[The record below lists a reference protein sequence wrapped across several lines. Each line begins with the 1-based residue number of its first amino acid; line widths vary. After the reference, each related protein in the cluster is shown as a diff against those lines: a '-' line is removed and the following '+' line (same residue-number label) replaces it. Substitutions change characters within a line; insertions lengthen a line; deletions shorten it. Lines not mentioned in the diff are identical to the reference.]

1 MGRLK
6 PDHKFTPDPAFQVP
20 RCAVCGLPE
29 GNRKHTAADVVVNG
43 TTYGGQTPKEVI
55 KILDEFHRS
64 AHRHPGARLRLTY
77 GDPDTGHAWGGE
89 PDTGYIGRS
98 TGTVKIPL
106 VIHNRRSM
114 GGGGVLDHCI
124 VRIELAAG
132 GHVLWQHPKYQPPKE
147 G

>member
-1 MGRLK
+1 MPT
-6 PDHKFTPDPAFQVP
+6 PDHKFVADPRSHKAAP
-20 RCAVCGLPE
+20 RCKECGLPE

-43 TTYGGQTPKEVI
+43 TTYGGQTPKAVI
-55 KILDEFHRS
+55 DILELHRG
-64 AHRHPGARLRLTY
+64 AREARLRLTY
-77 GDPDTGHAWGGE
+77 GDPDTGQAWDGE

-106 VIHNRRSM
+106 VIHNSRSI

-124 VRIELAAG
+124 VRIETAAG
-132 GHVLWQHPKYQPPKE
+132 KHVLWQHPKYQPPKE